1 MSRLCWKSGVPWS
14 LPPALFQAA
23 RTLESKG
30 MWVSPEE
37 LPHQV
42 KGMEVSWELWGPHLI
57 SARLPTQV

>member
-1 MSRLCWKSGVPWS
+1 MPWS